1 MSTQNIHHLGL
12 AVKNLND
19 TTNFFTQVLGWEVV
33 RELPDY
39 PARFVTNGNAFIT
52 LWQTNEDAND
62 FDKRANVGL
71 HHFAISVDSEESLH
85 ALFKKAIDH
94 PGVRMEFAPEFVGEG
109 PSMHCMLFEPGGI
122 RMEFAYSP

>member
-1 MSTQNIHHLGL
+1 MSTHNIHHLGL

-19 TTNFFTQVLGWEVV
+19 TTRFFTEVLGWQVV
-33 RELPDY
+33 HELPDY
-39 PARFVTNGNAFIT
+39 PAKFVSNGDAFIT
-52 LWQTNEDAND
+52 LWQTDDDAKD

-71 HHFAISVDSEESLH
+71 HHFAIRVDSEESLH
-85 ALFKKAIDH
+85 ALFKKAMGH
-94 PGVRMEFAPEFVGEG
+94 PGVRIEFAPELMGEG